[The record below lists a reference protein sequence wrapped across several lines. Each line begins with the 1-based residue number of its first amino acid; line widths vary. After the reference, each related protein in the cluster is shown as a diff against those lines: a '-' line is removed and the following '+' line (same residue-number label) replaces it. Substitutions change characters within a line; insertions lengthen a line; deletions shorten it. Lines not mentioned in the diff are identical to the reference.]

1 MGAVGDS
8 LQPQTPSRHE
18 KSLGLLTTKFVTLLQ
33 EAKDGVLDLKAAADT
48 LAVRQKR
55 RIYDITNVLEGIG
68 LIEKKSKNSI
78 QWKGVGPGCN
88 TREIADKLI
97 DLKAELDDLDFR
109 ERELDRQR
117 SWVQQSIKN
126 VTDDSNNSP
135 PTLAYVKHEDLCGAF
150 KGGDTLLAIR
160 APFGTQLEV
169 PVPEPILK
177 GQRKYQ
183 IHLKSSAGPIEV
195 LLVNKDP
202 SSASPVVLPVPPP
215 DEILQSL
222 PTPAATPQPSVS
234 QVLAVRP
241 PASSPLTQIITPVLA
256 VLMHGYVTNQTFLLY
271 LSREDTHLLSLPPV
285 PDVSSTS
292 SLTPTTDTPV
302 TVTQQLLSSAS
313 LDGSASS
320 SASAGFE
327 PVKSDPSELLD
338 FPKELSDMFDP
349 TKEIIS
355 GDLLEDL
362 MSSEVFSPLL
372 RLSPPP
378 SDHDYIYNLDETEG
392 LCDLFDVPI
401 LNL

>member
-1 MGAVGDS
+1 MMELESASNRGELGAVGDS

-97 DLKAELDDLDFR
+97 DLKAELDDLAVR
-109 ERELDRQR
+109 EHELDQQR
-117 SWVQQSIKN
+117 VWVQQSIKN

-135 PTLAYVKHEDLCGAF
+135 MAYIKHEDLCGAF
-150 KGGDTLLAIR
+150 KGDTLLAIR
-160 APFGTQLEV
+160 APIGTQLEV
-169 PVPEPILK
+169 PIPEAVLN

-183 IHLKSSAGPIEV
+183 IRLKSSSGPIEV

-215 DEILQSL
+215 DDVLQSL
-222 PTPAATPQPSVS
+222 PAPTPTSLPPTAVS
-234 QVLAVRP
+234 QVPKAALATP
-241 PASSPLTQIITPVLA
+241 TKPGPATTSTTA
-256 VLMHGYVTNQTFLLY
+256 ANQTA
-271 LSREDTHLLSLPPV
+271 SVTEVT
-285 PDVSSTS
+285 STTP
-292 SLTPTTDTPV
+292 LTPTTDTPAA
-302 TVTQQLLSSAS
+302 VTQQLQSSAS

-320 SASAGFE
+320 SASAAFE
-327 PVKSDPSELLD
+327 PIKSDPSELLG
-338 FPKELSDMFDP
+338 LSQRA
-349 TKEIIS
+349 
-355 GDLLEDL
+355 
-362 MSSEVFSPLL
+362 L
-372 RLSPPP
+372 R
-378 SDHDYIYNLDETEG
+378 H
-392 LCDLFDVPI
+392 V
-401 LNL
+401 